1 VGVGDEGEEGA
12 EMIHRFRF
20 KQLVDDGFIGGETG
34 LGRKEN
40 QEFWFDLVHLKT
52 SKWRWQES
60 IEKSSTV
67 LSNTKAISTCGDLN
81 LNKHS

>member
-1 VGVGDEGEEGA
+1 MGVGDEGEEGA

-40 QEFWFDLVHLKT
+40 QEF
-52 SKWRWQES
+52 
-60 IEKSSTV
+60 
-67 LSNTKAISTCGDLN
+67 
-81 LNKHS
+81 